1 MQFINKTWASKIA
14 LSIIGGEKMG
24 LKINTLYT
32 YKVTKKYNRK
42 IEWITIHYTAGTL
55 SNSGKARAVANGFA
69 NNGREASADYVVD
82 DDNIYL
88 CNRDIKNQY
97 TWSVGGNKY
106 PSKSCS
112 ESAKYYGKCTNANS
126 ISIEM
131 CSSKRNRSSL
141 LATDT
146 DWYFTD
152 KVISLAV
159 QLVAELM
166 QEYNIDIDHVIMH
179 SGVTGKICPNPFCV
193 NEGALKNWREF
204 KNKVIGILN
213 KEEEDDMTRYNKV
226 SEVPSW
232 GKDTVQKLIDKKL
245 IADRNNMNLSEDM
258 LRIFVMLDRNGTI

>member
-1 MQFINKTWASKIA
+1 MK
-14 LSIIGGEKMG
+14 

-32 YKVTKKYNRK
+32 NKVTKKYNRK

-55 SNSGKARAVANGFA
+55 SDSGKAKAVANGFA

-82 DDNIYL
+82 DENIYL
-88 CNRDIKNQY
+88 CNKDIKNQY

-112 ESAKYYGKCTNANS
+112 ETAKYYGQCTNANS

-131 CSSKRNRSSL
+131 CSRKINRNSL

-152 KVISLAV
+152 KVMSLAV

-166 QEYNIDIDHVIMH
+166 QEHNIDIDHVIMH

-193 NEGALKNWREF
+193 NEAALKNWSNF
-204 KNKVIGILN
+204 KNKVKTILN
-213 KEEEDDMTRYNKV
+213 EEENNMTRYNKI

-232 GKDTVQKLIDKKL
+232 GKDTAQKLIDKKL
-245 IADRNNMNLSEDM
+245 IADKNNMNLSEDM
-258 LRIFVMLDRNGTI
+258 LRVFVMLDRNGTI

>member
-1 MQFINKTWASKIA
+1 
-14 LSIIGGEKMG
+14 MG

-32 YKVTKKYNRK
+32 NKVTKKYNRK

-112 ESAKYYGKCTNANS
+112 ESAKYYGICTNDNS

-131 CSSKRNRSSL
+131 CSSKQNRNSL

-159 QLVAELM
+159 QLAAELM

-193 NEGALKNWREF
+193 NEAALKNWHKF
-204 KNKVIGILN
+204 KDKVIAILN
-213 KEEEDDMTRYNKV
+213 KEDEDDMTRYNKV